1 MSEVIS
7 IPFPDIQGDVGTYT
21 AFMRLRTAAATL
33 LNTGGDALNE
43 PVPTLRQFTLTETRV
58 PGADYDVRIYSGT
71 SEDGESLVY
80 DDVLYAGQLIVG
92 HPWNPT
98 VIRGVVGPTSPTT
111 SSFTPSSVSPSGS
124 VSNQWV
130 GRIIVFDNNTITAAL
145 RGQVTDITAATA
157 AALPLLSFSDLT
169 NAPVSG
175 DTFVIV

>member
-7 IPFPDIQGDVGTYT
+7 IPFPDIQGDSGTYT
-21 AFMRLRTAAATL
+21 AFLRLRTSAATL
-33 LNTGGDALNE
+33 LNTGGDAITE
-43 PVPTLRQFTLTETRV
+43 PVPTLRQFTLAETRV

-71 SEDGESLVY
+71 AEAGDELVY
-80 DDVLYAGQLIVG
+80 DDVLYAGMSIVG
-92 HPWNPT
+92 QPWNPT

-111 SSFTPSSVSPSGS
+111 SSFTPSSVSPAGS
-124 VSNQWV
+124 VANQWV

-145 RGQVTDITAATA
+145 RGQVTDITSSTA
-157 AALPLLSFSDLT
+157 AALPLLLFTPLT